1 MSLRARLQDGRAL
14 LAPGAYDA
22 LSALLIERA
31 GFEAVY
37 VSGASIAYTQ
47 LARPDIGLVSFDHLA
62 DVVARIGERVS
73 LPLIVDA
80 DTGFGNALNMQRTI
94 KVLERLGASAVQ
106 IEDQTSP
113 KRCGHLTGKSLI
125 PAAQM
130 VGKIRAACDARE
142 RAGTLIIARTDAIA
156 VEGLSRALERAG
168 AYVQAGADML
178 FVEAPRSLE
187 EMQQVAGTLAHR
199 APLVANMVE
208 GGRTPLQ
215 TLAQL
220 SSLGFRLI
228 IFPGALVRATV
239 PHMEAFLAG
248 LKRDGTSQAFAPLM
262 TDIGALNERVGLP
275 ELSALGRAYE
285 AEDGEESSE

>member
-94 KVLERLGASAVQ
+94 KVLERLGVSAVQ

-156 VEGLSRALERAG
+156 VEGLSGALVRAG
-168 AYVQAGADML
+168 ADAQAGADVL

-187 EMQQVAGTLAHR
+187 EMQQVASALAHR

-215 TLAQL
+215 TLEQL

-228 IFPGALVRATV
+228 IVPGALVRATV

-285 AEDGEESSE
+285 GGDGEEP

>member
-1 MSLRARLQDGRAL
+1 MSLRARLQDGRSL

-37 VSGASIAYTQ
+37 VSGAAIAYTQ

-80 DTGFGNALNMQRTI
+80 DTGFGNALNMRRTI
-94 KVLERLGASAVQ
+94 KVLERSGASAVQ

-130 VGKIRAACDARE
+130 AGKIRAACDARE
-142 RAGTLIIARTDAIA
+142 RAATLIIARTDAIA
-156 VEGLSRALERAG
+156 VEGLGAARERAG
-168 AYVQAGADML
+168 AYAQAGADVL
-178 FVEAPRSLE
+178 FAESPRSLE
-187 EMQQVAGTLAHR
+187 EMQQVANALAHR

-208 GGRTPLQ
+208 GGCTPLQ
-215 TLAQL
+215 TLEQL

-262 TDIGALNERVGLP
+262 TDIGALNERVGLA
-275 ELSALGRAYE
+275 ELSGLGRVYE
-285 AEDGEESSE
+285 GDGEEP